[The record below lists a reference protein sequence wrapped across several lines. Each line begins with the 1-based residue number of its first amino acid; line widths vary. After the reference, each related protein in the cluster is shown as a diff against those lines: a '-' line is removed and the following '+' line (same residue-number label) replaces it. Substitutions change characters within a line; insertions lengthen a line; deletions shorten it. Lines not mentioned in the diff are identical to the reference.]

1 VVDLRV
7 PTASAVQAK
16 INFQIRIVP
25 AWHQPLLVC
34 DRKLRDVAVSRA
46 GLRQVAACSL

>member
-7 PTASAVQAK
+7 PKASAVQAK

-25 AWHQPLLVC
+25 A
-34 DRKLRDVAVSRA
+34 DGISAA
-46 GLRQVAACSL
+46 GG